1 MEKIAKSINM
11 ILSLKD
17 KFSGTMKKA
26 SESTDKL
33 SKKLSRSSKDVS
45 KFEKVLNNTA
55 KRAANALPKL
65 AAASIAGISGGVA
78 AVLEGTEEL
87 RNDLA
92 RLETNA
98 RKAGVGLGATS
109 KAMQELSKF
118 SNETDSNIEAIS
130 NLLASGLNEEQM
142 LKALEALSGAAIQF
156 SDTLKIEG
164 LADGFEETLAT
175 GMGTGPFGEM
185 IERLGYNL
193 DDFNEGLQKAK
204 KNGNE
209 LEYVLN
215 FLDKTGLAKV
225 KQTFEE
231 TNQDLVAANQQTYI
245 MKQRMAKLGSA
256 LQPVANR
263 LLGINKAGQIRENSL
278 LDLANRGIDTL
289 TNRLQQWEKDGT
301 LEAIGARVD
310 KVFSVG
316 AKAAIFFAENISV
329 IAPILAGLTTALSA
343 VNVISKL
350 SFALKIANPPLMAI
364 TLALTAVSTAILLL
378 YNNWDKITS
387 AINSGVDTMRNK
399 LDSFATRLSSIE
411 VPEWLTELAQKA
423 TAVGTGFGKML
434 NNINPFKKNSVSE
447 HATGSAYFSGGF
459 TRINEGGRGEIVNLP
474 NGTQIIPHDVS
485 QKQMTSQG
493 TNLVVNLIV
502 QGNMIGNAQYADY
515 IGAVI
520 TQRLKH
526 AMVNS

>member
-1 MEKIAKSINM
+1 MAKSINV

-45 KFEKVLNNTA
+45 KFEKVLNNSA
-55 KRAANALPKL
+55 KRTANALPKL
-65 AAASIAGISGGVA
+65 AAASIAGITGGVA
-78 AVLEGTEEL
+78 AVLESTEEL

-98 RKAGVGLGATS
+98 RKAGIGLDVTK

-130 NLLASGLNEEQM
+130 NLLASGLNEGQM
-142 LKALEALSGAAIQF
+142 LKALDALSGAAIQF

-164 LADGFEETLAT
+164 LADGFEETLKT

-193 DDFNEGLQKAK
+193 DDFNNGLQNAK
-204 KNGNE
+204 KNGTE

-245 MKQRMAKLGSA
+245 MKQRMANLGGA
-256 LQPVANR
+256 LQPVVNR
-263 LLGINKAGQIRENSL
+263 LLGITKAGQIRENSL
-278 LDLANRGIDTL
+278 LDLASRGIDTL
-289 TNRLQQWEKDGT
+289 INKLKQWEQDGT
-301 LEAIGARVD
+301 LENIGTRVD
-310 KVFSVG
+310 KVFSTG
-316 AKAAIFFAENISV
+316 AKAAQFFADNIGV
-329 IAPILAGLTTALSA
+329 IAPVLAGLVTALSA
-343 VNVISKL
+343 VNAITKL
-350 SFALKIANPPLMAI
+350 SFAFKIANPPLMAI

-378 YNNWDKITS
+378 YNNWDKITG
-387 AINSGVDTMRNK
+387 AIKSGVDTMKNK
-399 LDSFATRLSSIE
+399 LDSFATRLSSIQM
-411 VPEWLTELAQKA
+411 PEWLTELAQKV
-423 TAVGTGFGKML
+423 TSVGTGFGKML
-434 NNINPFKKNSVSE
+434 NSINPFKKDTISG

-459 TRINEGGRGEIVNLP
+459 TRINEGGRGEIINLP
-474 NGTQIIPHDVS
+474 NGTQIIPHDIS
-485 QKQMTSQG
+485 QKQMKNQG
-493 TNLVVNLIV
+493 VNLVVNLIV

-515 IGAVI
+515 IGSIIARRI
-520 TQRLKH
+520 KY